1 MEFGRMTPSYSRR
14 GILRVTGL
22 ASISPFVGGF
32 GSCRRAESATSEYR
46 TTAVADFEP
55 FSEEIRD
62 RARTLGET
70 VQRSVVRL
78 STDSGGG
85 TGWVVDSG
93 YILTNSHIVREA
105 TSVAFETFDSRTG
118 TATRVGFHR
127 DLFPDIALLK
137 TDLETP
143 PPLSLATN
151 THPSRNDV
159 VLAVGHPKMVGDW
172 VISLGRYERYNPHSD
187 WIEATIPT
195 GDGNSGSPLLL
206 MDGGVIG
213 CVNGTTREKHTIV
226 RENRPKT
233 VYTTYPRRLTVATA
247 IPADTIAKWV
257 SRWR

>member
-1 MEFGRMTPSYSRR
+1 MTSSYTRR

-22 ASISPFVGGF
+22 ASVFPFSGGL
-32 GSCRRAESATSEYR
+32 GSGWRSESATSEYR
-46 TTAVADFEP
+46 TTAVGGFEP
-55 FSEEIRD
+55 FPEAVRD
-62 RARTLGET
+62 RARALGEA

-85 TGWVVDSG
+85 SGWVVDSG

-105 TSVAFETFDSRTG
+105 ASVAFETFDNRTG

-151 THPSRNDV
+151 AHPSPNDV

-195 GDGNSGSPLLL
+195 GDGNSGSPLLR

-213 CVNGTTREKHTIV
+213 CVNGTTREKHTIA
-226 RENRPKT
+226 RKNRPKT
-233 VYTTYPRRLTVATA
+233 VYATYPRRLTVASAT
-247 IPADTIAKWV
+247 PADTIAKWV